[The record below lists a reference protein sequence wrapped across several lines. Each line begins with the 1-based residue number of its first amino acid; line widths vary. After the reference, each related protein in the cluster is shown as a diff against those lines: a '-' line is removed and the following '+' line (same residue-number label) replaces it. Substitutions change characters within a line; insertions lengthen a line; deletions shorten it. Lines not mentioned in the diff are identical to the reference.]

1 MFWIDSGLIWAAFWE
16 VFGELLGHLVDT
28 LGELWQTLGHL
39 GGILGELWLRWD
51 SFGKLLVIWASI
63 LAYFLQFGR
72 DKLFQWS

>member
-1 MFWIDSGLIWAAFWE
+1 MGSYFALVWELTRDAFWE

-51 SFGKLLVIWASI
+51 SFGKLLVIWVSI
-63 LAYFLQFGR
+63 LTYF
-72 DKLFQWS
+72 